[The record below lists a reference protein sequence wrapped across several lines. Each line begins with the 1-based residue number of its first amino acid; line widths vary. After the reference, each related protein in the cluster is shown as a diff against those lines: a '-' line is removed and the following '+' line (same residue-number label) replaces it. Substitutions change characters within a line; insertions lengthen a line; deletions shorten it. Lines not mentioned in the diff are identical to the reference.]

1 MVGGERGL
9 FLKCRTVAGPNDEE
23 RGQPH
28 VPNRESLARSSSSL
42 SFAFGQL
49 ARMSILRATIPWLR
63 GIPAFLLACSALA
76 MVGCSGNRT
85 TPAAPA
91 SGPLVGVAG
100 FTWDQR
106 EEQEEVRK
114 LLTTN
119 GIPAVFNGSI
129 HVGVSVS
136 RGQAGLALALLK
148 TNHLVTTGKIVLLM
162 E

>member
-1 MVGGERGL
+1 MLLGL
-9 FLKCRTVAGPNDEE
+9 ST
-23 RGQPH
+23 
-28 VPNRESLARSSSSL
+28 LA
-42 SFAFGQL
+42 
-49 ARMSILRATIPWLR
+49 T
-63 GIPAFLLACSALA
+63 
-76 MVGCSGNRT
+76 VGCNANRT

-129 HVGVSVS
+129 HVGVSV
-136 RGQAGLALALLK
+136 RRDQARLALSLLK
-148 TNHLVTTGKIVLLM
+148 TNHLVNTGKIVLLM

>member
-1 MVGGERGL
+1 MSKLRPPKTW
-9 FLKCRTVAGPNDEE
+9 F
-23 RGQPH
+23 
-28 VPNRESLARSSSSL
+28 RSS
-42 SFAFGQL
+42 FA
-49 ARMSILRATIPWLR
+49 
-63 GIPAFLLACSALA
+63 LLLGFSALA
-76 MVGCSGNRT
+76 TVGCNGNHT

-114 LLTTN
+114 LLTAN
-119 GIPAVFNGSI
+119 GISTVFNGSI
-129 HVGVSVS
+129 HVGVSVP

>member
-1 MVGGERGL
+1 MNKLRAPILWVRG
-9 FLKCRTVAGPNDEE
+9 
-23 RGQPH
+23 
-28 VPNRESLARSSSSL
+28 SLAL
-42 SFAFGQL
+42 
-49 ARMSILRATIPWLR
+49 
-63 GIPAFLLACSALA
+63 LLALSALA
-76 MVGCSGNRT
+76 IVGCRANRT
-85 TPAAPA
+85 TPATPA

-129 HVGVSVS
+129 HVGVSVP
-136 RGQAGLALALLK
+136 RDQAGLALSLLK
-148 TNHLVTTGKIVLLM
+148 TNHLVTTGKIVLLI

>member
-1 MVGGERGL
+1 MSKLRPPIPRLRG
-9 FLKCRTVAGPNDEE
+9 
-23 RGQPH
+23 
-28 VPNRESLARSSSSL
+28 SLAL
-42 SFAFGQL
+42 
-49 ARMSILRATIPWLR
+49 
-63 GIPAFLLACSALA
+63 LLAFSALA
-76 MVGCSGNRT
+76 MVGCNANRT

-91 SGPLVGVAG
+91 SGSLVGVAG

-106 EEQEEVRK
+106 EEQEEVRN

-129 HVGVSVS
+129 HVGISVP
-136 RGQAGLALALLK
+136 RVQAGLALALLK

>member
-1 MVGGERGL
+1 M
-9 FLKCRTVAGPNDEE
+9 
-23 RGQPH
+23 
-28 VPNRESLARSSSSL
+28 
-42 SFAFGQL
+42 
-49 ARMSILRATIPWLR
+49 
-63 GIPAFLLACSALA
+63 LLTFSALA
-76 MVGCSGNRT
+76 VVGCSASRT
-85 TPAAPA
+85 TPAVPE
-91 SGPLVGVAG
+91 SGPLVGVVG

-129 HVGVSVS
+129 RVGVSVP
-136 RGQAGLALALLK
+136 RGQVGLALALLK